1 MDETNRMPN
10 QEKSTAQRLGYAADV
25 RVLILNADDFGMCH
39 DQNEGVMRGLKDGL
53 FTSSTILVTCPWF
66 EEAAD
71 FARANPA
78 ADLGVHLTLTAEWD
92 RYKWGPVLGWHAVP
106 SLVDE
111 RGYLWQTVAQ
121 VYEHARLDEAE
132 AELRAQIEKAFAAG
146 IDVTHFDSHMG
157 TLQLRADY
165 HEIYARL
172 ADEYRVPIRLAS
184 RRRMSTEGMGSTL
197 DLLDAFGVVTPDHLV
212 FNGPPSVGETETYW
226 TNLLRTLKPGVTE
239 ILCHPAL
246 ARDELKSCARDAF
259 QREADFRY
267 FTSDKTRQLVKGEG
281 IELLGFRELRDLMRQ
296 NSTSGSPS
304 RSGRG

>member
-1 MDETNRMPN
+1 MADET
-10 QEKSTAQRLGYAADV
+10 KSTAERLGYAADA

-39 DQNEGVMRGLKDGL
+39 DQNEGVMRGLKEGV

-71 FARANPA
+71 FARNNPA

-92 RYKWGPVLGWHAVP
+92 SYKWGPVLGQHAVP

-132 AELRAQIEKAFAAG
+132 AELRAQIEKALAAG
-146 IDVTHFDSHMG
+146 IDVTHLDSHMG

-172 ADEYRVPIRLAS
+172 ANDYRLPIRLAS
-184 RRRMSTEGMGSTL
+184 RRRIGIEGMGTIL
-197 DLLDAFGVVTPDHLV
+197 DQLDAFGVVTPDHLV
-212 FNGPPSVGETETYW
+212 FNGPSSVAETETYW
-226 TNLLRTLKPGVTE
+226 TNLLRTLKPGLTE
-239 ILCHPAL
+239 ILCHPAI
-246 ARDELKSCARDAF
+246 ARDELKSCARDAL
-259 QREADFRY
+259 QREADFRF
-267 FTSDKTRQLVKGEG
+267 FTSEKTRQLVADEG
-281 IELLGFRELRDLMRQ
+281 IKMAGFRELRDLMR
-296 NSTSGSPS
+296 GS
-304 RSGRG
+304 

>member
-1 MDETNRMPN
+1 MTKMAD
-10 QEKSTAQRLGYAADV
+10 QEKSTAERLGYAADA

-39 DQNEGVMRGLKDGL
+39 DQNEGVIRGLKEGL

-66 EEAAD
+66 EEAAE
-71 FARANPA
+71 FARNNPN

-92 RYKWGPVLGWHAVP
+92 RYKWGPVLGPRAVP

-121 VYEHARLDEAE
+121 VYEHARLDQAE
-132 AELRAQIEKAFAAG
+132 AELREQIEKAFAAG
-146 IDVTHFDSHMG
+146 IDATHLDSHMG

-172 ADEYRVPIRLAS
+172 ANEYRLPIRLAS
-184 RRRMSTEGMGSTL
+184 RRRLGREGMGAIL
-197 DLLDAFGVVTPDHLV
+197 DQLDAAGVVTPDHLV
-212 FNGPPSVGETETYW
+212 FYGPSSVPATESYW

-239 ILCHPAL
+239 ILCHPAI
-246 ARDELKSCARDAF
+246 ARDELRTCARDAM

-267 FTSDKTRQLVKGEG
+267 FTSDQTRQLIKDEG
-281 IELLGFRELRDLMRQ
+281 VEMVGFRELRDLMRGK
-296 NSTSGSPS
+296 S
-304 RSGRG
+304 

>member
-1 MDETNRMPN
+1 MANET
-10 QEKSTAQRLGYAADV
+10 KSTAERLGYAADA

-39 DQNEGVMRGLKDGL
+39 DQNEGVMRGLKEGV

-71 FARANPA
+71 FARNNPA

-92 RYKWGPVLGWHAVP
+92 SYKWGPVSARHSVP

-132 AELRAQIEKAFAAG
+132 AELRAQIDKALAAG
-146 IDVTHFDSHMG
+146 IDATHLDSHMG

-172 ADEYRVPIRLAS
+172 ANDYRLPLRLAS
-184 RRRMSTEGMGSTL
+184 RRRIGIEGMGAIL
-197 DLLDAFGVVTPDHLV
+197 DQLDAAGVVTPDHLV
-212 FNGPPSVGETETYW
+212 FNGPPTVSETESYW
-226 TNLLRTLKPGVTE
+226 TNLIRTLKPGVTE
-239 ILCHPAL
+239 ILCHPAI
-246 ARDELKSCARDAF
+246 ARDELKSCARDAA

-267 FTSDKTRQLVKGEG
+267 FTSDKTRQLIKHEDVEMV
-281 IELLGFRELRDLMRQ
+281 GFRQLRDLMRR
-296 NSTSGSPS
+296 NPPTPVPLP
-304 RSGRG
+304 RR

>member
-1 MDETNRMPN
+1 MANET
-10 QEKSTAQRLGYAADV
+10 KSTAERLGYAADA
-25 RVLILNADDFGMCH
+25 RALILNADDFGMCH
-39 DQNEGVMRGLKDGL
+39 DQNEGVMRGLKEGV

-71 FARANPA
+71 FARNNPA

-92 RYKWGPVLGWHAVP
+92 SYKWGPVSARHSVP

-132 AELRAQIEKAFAAG
+132 AELRAQIDKALAAG
-146 IDVTHFDSHMG
+146 IDATHLDSHMG

-172 ADEYRVPIRLAS
+172 ANDYRLPIRLAS
-184 RRRMSTEGMGSTL
+184 RRRIGIEGMGAIL
-197 DLLDAFGVVTPDHLV
+197 NQLDAAGVVTPDHLV
-212 FNGPPSVGETETYW
+212 FNGPPAVPETESYW
-226 TNLLRTLKPGVTE
+226 TNLIRTLKPGVTE
-239 ILCHPAL
+239 ILCHPAI
-246 ARDELKSCARDAF
+246 ARDELKSCARDAA

-267 FTSDKTRQLVKGEG
+267 FTSDKTRQLIKHEDVEMV
-281 IELLGFRELRDLMRQ
+281 GFRQLRDLMRR
-296 NSTSGSPS
+296 NPPTPVPLP
-304 RSGRG
+304 RR

>member
-1 MDETNRMPN
+1 MTKMAD
-10 QEKSTAQRLGYAADV
+10 QEKSTAERLGYAADA

-39 DQNEGVMRGLKDGL
+39 DQNEGVIRGLKEGL

-66 EEAAD
+66 EEAAE
-71 FARANPA
+71 FARNNPN

-92 RYKWGPVLGWHAVP
+92 RYKWGPVLGPRAVP

-121 VYEHARLDEAE
+121 VYEHARLDQAE
-132 AELRAQIEKAFAAG
+132 AELREQIEKAFAAG
-146 IDVTHFDSHMG
+146 IDATHLDSHMG

-172 ADEYRVPIRLAS
+172 ATEYRLPIRLAS
-184 RRRMSTEGMGSTL
+184 RRRLGREGMGAIL
-197 DLLDAFGVVTPDHLV
+197 DQLDAAGVVTPDHLV
-212 FNGPPSVGETETYW
+212 FYGPSSVPATESYW

-239 ILCHPAL
+239 ILCHPAI
-246 ARDELKSCARDAF
+246 ARDELRTCARDAM

-267 FTSDKTRQLVKGEG
+267 FTSDQTRQLIKDEG
-281 IELLGFRELRDLMRQ
+281 VEMVGFRELRDLMRGK
-296 NSTSGSPS
+296 S
-304 RSGRG
+304 

>member
-1 MDETNRMPN
+1 MAD
-10 QEKSTAQRLGYAADV
+10 QEKSTAERLGCAADA
-25 RVLILNADDFGMCH
+25 RLLILNADDFGMCH
-39 DQNEGVMRGLKDGL
+39 DQNEGVIRGLTDGL

-71 FARANPA
+71 FARSNPA

-92 RYKWGPVLGWHAVP
+92 RYKWGPVLGRRAVP

-132 AELRAQIEKAFAAG
+132 AELRAQIEKALAAG
-146 IDVTHFDSHMG
+146 IDATHLDSHMG

-172 ADEYRVPIRLAS
+172 AGRYRVPVRLVS
-184 RRRMSTEGMGSTL
+184 RRAMRAAGMGAIV
-197 DLLDAFGVVTPDHLV
+197 DRLDASGIVAPDHLV
-212 FNGPPSVGETETYW
+212 FNGPPSAAETESYW
-226 TNLLRTLKPGVTE
+226 TNLIRTLEPGVTE
-239 ILCHPAL
+239 VLCHPAL

-267 FTSDKTRQLVKGEG
+267 FTSEKARRLIADEG
-281 IELLGFRELRDLMRQ
+281 VEMVGYRRLRDLMRQ
-296 NSTSGSPS
+296 ESSTSG
-304 RSGRG
+304 

>member
-1 MDETNRMPN
+1 MASET
-10 QEKSTAQRLGYAADV
+10 KSTAERLGYAADA
-25 RVLILNADDFGMCH
+25 RVLIVNADDFGMCH
-39 DQNEGVMRGLKDGL
+39 DQNEGVMTGLTEGL

-71 FARANPA
+71 FARSNPG
-78 ADLGVHLTLTAEWD
+78 ADLGVHLTLTAEWN
-92 RYKWGPVLGWHAVP
+92 RYKWGPVLGRHAVP

-132 AELRAQIEKAFAAG
+132 DELRAQIEKALAAE
-146 IDVTHFDSHMG
+146 IDVTHLDSHMG

-172 ADEYRVPIRLAS
+172 ANEYRVPIRLAS
-184 RRRMSTEGMGSTL
+184 RSWMRTEEMGMGAIL
-197 DLLDAFGVVTPDHLV
+197 DQLDAFGVVTPDHLV
-212 FNGPPSVGETETYW
+212 FNGPESVAETESYW
-226 TNLLRTLKPGVTE
+226 SNLIRTLKPGVTE
-239 ILCHPAL
+239 ILCHPAR
-246 ARDELKSCARDAF
+246 ARDELKSCAHDAF

-267 FTSDKTRQLVKGEG
+267 FTSENARRLIADEG
-281 IELLGFRELRDLMRQ
+281 VERVGFRKLRDLMRGGIP
-296 NSTSGSPS
+296 NSGSPS

>member
-1 MDETNRMPN
+1 MANET
-10 QEKSTAQRLGYAADV
+10 KSTAERLGYAPDA
-25 RVLILNADDFGMCH
+25 RLLILNADDFGMCH
-39 DQNEGVMRGLKDGL
+39 DQNEGVIRGLKEGV

-66 EEAAD
+66 EEAAE
-71 FARANPA
+71 FARNNPA

-92 RYKWGPVLGWHAVP
+92 SYKWGPVLGRRAVP

-121 VYEHARLDEAE
+121 VYEHARLDQAE
-132 AELRAQIEKAFAAG
+132 AELREQIEKALAAG
-146 IDVTHFDSHMG
+146 VDATHLDSHMG

-172 ADEYRVPIRLAS
+172 AAEYRLPIRLAS
-184 RRRMSTEGMGSTL
+184 RRRLGSEGMGAIL
-197 DLLDAFGVVTPDHLV
+197 DQLDAAGVVTPDHLV
-212 FNGPPSVGETETYW
+212 FYGPSSVDQTEFYW

-246 ARDELKSCARDAF
+246 ARDELKSCARDAM

-267 FTSDKTRQLVKGEG
+267 FTSDTTRKLIKNEG
-281 IELLGFRELRDLMRQ
+281 VEMVGFRKLRDLMRRD
-296 NSTSGSPS
+296 SPS
-304 RSGRG
+304 SSPSHHGKGLGVR

>member
-1 MDETNRMPN
+1 MADET
-10 QEKSTAQRLGYAADV
+10 KSTAERLGYAADA

-39 DQNEGVMRGLKDGL
+39 DQNEGVIRGLKEGL

-66 EEAAD
+66 EEAAE
-71 FARANPA
+71 FARNNPN

-92 RYKWGPVLGWHAVP
+92 RYKWGPVLGPRAVP

-121 VYEHARLDEAE
+121 VYEHARLDQAE
-132 AELRAQIEKAFAAG
+132 AELREQIEKAFAAG
-146 IDVTHFDSHMG
+146 IDATHLDSHMG

-172 ADEYRVPIRLAS
+172 ATEYRLPIRLAS
-184 RRRMSTEGMGSTL
+184 RRRLGREGMGAIL
-197 DLLDAFGVVTPDHLV
+197 DQLDAAGVVTPDHLV
-212 FNGPPSVGETETYW
+212 FYGPPSVAETETYW

-239 ILCHPAL
+239 ILCHPAI
-246 ARDELKSCARDAF
+246 ARDELRTCARDAM

-267 FTSDKTRQLVKGEG
+267 FTSDQTRQLIKDEG
-281 IELLGFRELRDLMRQ
+281 VEMVGFRELRDLMRGK
-296 NSTSGSPS
+296 S
-304 RSGRG
+304 